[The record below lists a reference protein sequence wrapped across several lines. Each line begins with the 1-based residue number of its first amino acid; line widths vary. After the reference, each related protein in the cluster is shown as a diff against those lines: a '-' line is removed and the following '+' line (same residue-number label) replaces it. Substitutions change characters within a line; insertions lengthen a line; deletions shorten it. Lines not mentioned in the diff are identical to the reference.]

1 MRKLILTMIFAVATI
16 FATQAQTAGDW
27 YVGTG
32 DIAHTAWT
40 DWSVAPTV
48 GYGVTDNLMVGLNVS
63 QADSTLDMSYD
74 FHARYYLANYFVYVA
89 TSGISTDNI
98 SYGIGKMFTI
108 HKGVYVDPKIVY
120 NSGDKTTNLTLGF
133 GLKF

>member
-1 MRKLILTMIFAVATI
+1 MRNLILTMIFAVATI

-32 DIAHTAWT
+32 DIANTAWT
-40 DWSVAPTV
+40 EWSVAPNV
-48 GYGVTDNLMVGLNVS
+48 GYGVTDNLMIGLNVS
-63 QADSTLDMSYD
+63 QTDSTTDMEYD

-89 TSGISTDNI
+89 TNGLSTDNI

-108 HKGVYVDPKIVY
+108 YKGVYVDPKIVY
-120 NSGDKTTNLTLGF
+120 STGDKTTNLTLGF